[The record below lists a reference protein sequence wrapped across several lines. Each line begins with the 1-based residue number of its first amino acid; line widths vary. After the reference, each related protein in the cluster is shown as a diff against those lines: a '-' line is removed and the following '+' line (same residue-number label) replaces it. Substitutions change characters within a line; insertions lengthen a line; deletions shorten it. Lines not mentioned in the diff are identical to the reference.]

1 MTFVGVAFDGNDDMF
16 SSMTGTA
23 HSRTRAM
30 VFAVALIGLVSIAG
44 CAGESDDTSSRPSN
58 PGTTNGAALYKQV
71 CASCHGV
78 DLKGTDRGP
87 SHLSQVYAPDH
98 HTDES
103 FRAAVRQG
111 ARAHHWG
118 FGDMPAIGGI
128 DDAQLDAIIA
138 YVREQQTQ
146 HGLEPYPPG

>member
-1 MTFVGVAFDGNDDMF
+1 
-16 SSMTGTA
+16 MTGTTQR
-23 HSRTRAM
+23 RTRRLA
-30 VFAVALIGLVSIAG
+30 FAVALVGLVSIAG
-44 CAGESDDTSSRPSN
+44 CSGESGDTSSASSSP
-58 PGTTNGAALYKQV
+58 GAASGAAPYKQF

-98 HTDES
+98 HTDDS

-118 FGDMPAIGGI
+118 FGDMPAIQGI
-128 DDAQLDAIIA
+128 DDAQLDAIIT
-138 YVREQQTQ
+138 YVREQQSE